1 MVSLTGRLSAQEPVP
16 WRDPSPHGVQFVTVD
31 DNIKLEVL
39 VLRELEGLSYREIA
53 EVADIPLGT
62 VMSSL
67 SRARARIR
75 ILLIHH
81 PNKPSSRR
89 LAAFSHE
96 RQAE

>member
-1 MVSLTGRLSAQEPVP
+1 LPVTM
-16 WRDPSPHGVQFVTVD
+16 R
-31 DNIKLEVL
+31 EVL

-67 SRARARIR
+67 SRARAGIR
-75 ILLIHH
+75 MLLIHH

-89 LAAFSHE
+89 LVPVGPNEQHQGSVASGG
-96 RQAE
+96 